1 MRETCGNI
9 RGGSACHKMEL
20 SSIYVIPTKNIYVPK
35 TLKKWEVCFKL
46 TIKESERHHQP
57 RRDVFIVN
65 FAHIPH
71 LILLLLLLAS
81 NRQMFTG

>member
-9 RGGSACHKMEL
+9 RGGSACHRKEL
-20 SSIYVIPTKNIYVPK
+20 SSIYVISTKNISVPK
-35 TLKKWEVCFKL
+35 TLKKMGSMLQVNNKG
-46 TIKESERHHQP
+46 IKRHQ
-57 RRDVFIVN
+57 RASRDVFIVN

-81 NRQMFTG
+81 NR